1 MQVFA
6 ADLNDPSSFTGA
18 LESVDGVFIYADL
31 DDPEGLCAAFVAATV
46 RHVVLLS
53 SSSVTHPGAAEDF
66 NGSRFIRVERAIEA
80 SGLDYTFLRPGGFAS
95 NAARWSWGVRGDSAV
110 PLPYPDAVQAPIHE
124 HDIADVAITAL
135 THQALIGE
143 APILTGPERL
153 TLRQQVDTIGEVIG
167 RPVTVIQQ
175 TEEEATATLSRYV
188 PEVWVRQIL
197 KDWRDAVGATPTISQ
212 EYTRITGKQPRS
224 FRTWVEDN
232 ADLFR

>member
-1 MQVFA
+1 M
-6 ADLNDPSSFTGA
+6 
-18 LESVDGVFIYADL
+18 
-31 DDPEGLCAAFVAATV
+31 
-46 RHVVLLS
+46 
-53 SSSVTHPGAAEDF
+53 
-66 NGSRFIRVERAIEA
+66 
-80 SGLDYTFLRPGGFAS
+80 
-95 NAARWSWGVRGDSAV
+95 RGDSAV

-124 HDIADVAITAL
+124 H
-135 THQALIGE
+135 HRRCGHHGSYPYQALIGE

-153 TLRQQVDTIGEVIG
+153 NLRQQVDTIGEVIG

-224 FRTWVEDN
+224 FRTWVEEN